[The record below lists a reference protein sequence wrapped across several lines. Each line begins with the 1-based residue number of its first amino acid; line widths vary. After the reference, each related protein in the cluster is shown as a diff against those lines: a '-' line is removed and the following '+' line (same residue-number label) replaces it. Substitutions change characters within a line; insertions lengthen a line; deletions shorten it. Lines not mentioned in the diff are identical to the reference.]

1 MKFVFKVLLTTCS
14 LFVALLVSCDDSTAF
29 IGSDIM
35 PGGDN
40 ISTSKS
46 SFRIKSQSIKVDSVL
61 ANTND
66 CFLGCVVDPET
77 RSRTKAGFL
86 AQFHMMEDFQFPDKK
101 KMILDKEGNVVTD
114 SCAIRI
120 FFDDYYGDSLATM
133 KLYVHELDTNK
144 VLKENV
150 PYYSNLDYRQFINEK
165 SIANTS
171 LAYAVKDFS
180 KPNVSGS
187 SLRSIVVKLP
197 NEYGAFLVNKYYEN
211 PSFFKNSYQFIHH
224 VCPGFNFE
232 TIGSIGSMINVE
244 VAVLDVYFRY
254 HEKNSAGRDT
264 IMEGMHRMAS
274 TEEVIQNTHIDNTIP
289 DWMLNQ
295 SEDYSFVKSPT
306 GIFTELV
313 LPVDEVVAGEHY
325 TDTINSAKLSI
336 RSYKNT
342 VESDYHLRQP
352 SSLLMLRKSDMFK
365 FFERGD
371 LPDGKSS
378 YISTFDS
385 FYNAYQFTNIGQ
397 LLTIM
402 KLERDQATGVTKY
415 TEETVR
421 KEKYQSWESQ
431 NPDWNKVV
439 LIPVNAEYS
448 ISNSIYGSS
457 KTLLRVRNLF
467 ELSSAK
473 LEGGTSGNI
482 EMQVI
487 YSRFEE

>member
-1 MKFVFKVLLTTCS
+1 MGMKFVFKVLLTTYS

-40 ISTSKS
+40 VSTSKS

-187 SLRSIVVKLP
+187 SLRSIVV
-197 NEYGAFLVNKYYEN
+197 
-211 PSFFKNSYQFIHH
+211 
-224 VCPGFNFE
+224 
-232 TIGSIGSMINVE
+232 
-244 VAVLDVYFRY
+244 
-254 HEKNSAGRDT
+254 
-264 IMEGMHRMAS
+264 
-274 TEEVIQNTHIDNTIP
+274 
-289 DWMLNQ
+289 
-295 SEDYSFVKSPT
+295 
-306 GIFTELV
+306 
-313 LPVDEVVAGEHY
+313 
-325 TDTINSAKLSI
+325 
-336 RSYKNT
+336 
-342 VESDYHLRQP
+342 
-352 SSLLMLRKSDMFK
+352 
-365 FFERGD
+365 
-371 LPDGKSS
+371 
-378 YISTFDS
+378 
-385 FYNAYQFTNIGQ
+385 
-397 LLTIM
+397 
-402 KLERDQATGVTKY
+402 
-415 TEETVR
+415 
-421 KEKYQSWESQ
+421 
-431 NPDWNKVV
+431 
-439 LIPVNAEYS
+439 
-448 ISNSIYGSS
+448 
-457 KTLLRVRNLF
+457 
-467 ELSSAK
+467 
-473 LEGGTSGNI
+473 
-482 EMQVI
+482 
-487 YSRFEE
+487 